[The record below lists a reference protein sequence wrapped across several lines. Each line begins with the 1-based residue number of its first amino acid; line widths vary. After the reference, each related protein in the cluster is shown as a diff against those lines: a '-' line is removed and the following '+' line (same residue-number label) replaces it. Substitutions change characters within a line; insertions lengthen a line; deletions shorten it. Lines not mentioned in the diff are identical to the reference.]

1 MRRAAGLLAAALAAL
16 DPASGGSGN
25 FMRGADMSQL
35 GDLDCRGSCSKY
47 RANAS
52 ALLSAQVVVCPPLS
66 DIAKPS
72 AKSDDDQS
80 VSRLGGDPRCSN
92 ASVADI
98 QATGALNL
106 LRFGAHGDS
115 VTDDAAILRAAI
127 GCHNRVFVPSVDKYP
142 PKGQPS
148 YLINST
154 IVIADA
160 DRCSQCASVG
170 QNVQIRGVGSGKHPS
185 SVLRTNSREP
195 VLQIG
200 DWSWIHSDGSE
211 VRVEDLEI
219 AAVRVG
225 VYVVATSN
233 VHLTRVAISVSEWA
247 AEGPPSVT
255 MPAEDHAAL
264 VVSDVYWLWITAC
277 NFVGATPPNY
287 SGEHNS
293 KIVMLSRFV
302 HFPSR

>member
-1 MRRAAGLLAAALAAL
+1 MRAAVLLATALATL
-16 DPASGGSGN
+16 DPATSGSGN
-25 FMRGADMSQL
+25 FMRWAATSQL
-35 GDLDCRGSCSKY
+35 GALDPCQGSCSKY
-47 RANAS
+47 RAG
-52 ALLSAQVVVCPPLS
+52 P
-66 DIAKPS
+66 IAKSP

-80 VSRLGGDPRCSN
+80 VSRFAGDPRCSN
-92 ASVADI
+92 ASVAADV

-115 VTDDAAILRAAI
+115 ITDDAAILRAAI

-255 MPAEDHAAL
+255 MPAEDNAAL

-277 NFVGATPPNY
+277 SFVGATPPNY

-293 KIVMLSRFV
+293 KMVMLSRFV
-302 HFPSR
+302 HSPSR